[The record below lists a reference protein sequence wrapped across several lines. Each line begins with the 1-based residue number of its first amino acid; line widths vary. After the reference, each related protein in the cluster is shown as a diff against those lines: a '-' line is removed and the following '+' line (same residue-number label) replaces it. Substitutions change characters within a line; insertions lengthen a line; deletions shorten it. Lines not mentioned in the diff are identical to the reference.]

1 MITRL
6 ICCSSLV
13 LAGLFV
19 RAAGATTVPSHRSAP
34 VADSVPS
41 AKVAFDVKFITVTK
55 RDWNHSTLKG
65 MCQGSGSGYAV
76 LGPQKQGAVLK
87 QLLGKSGT
95 KTVSYPT
102 MVSGYDRDCTIKSLV
117 SIPYGLPPSNVAT
130 AKVGTEIHVKVT
142 PAEHDQIRCRWNV
155 TMATLLGYAPDSSPI
170 LSSALHGADTEL
182 HWGESIAVA
191 CETKSADAETTVMI
205 LTPKQPQQE
214 LAAQK

>member
-6 ICCSSLV
+6 ICCSSLA
-13 LAGLFV
+13 LAGLFA
-19 RAAGATTVPSHRSAP
+19 RTAGASDSPKPESAP

-55 RDWNHSTLKG
+55 RDWNHSTLKA

-76 LGPQKQGAVLK
+76 LGPQKQGVVLK

-102 MVSGYDRDCTIKSLV
+102 MTCGYDRDCTIKSLV
-117 SIPYGLPPSNVAT
+117 SIPYGLPPSNADT

-142 PAEHDQIRCRWNV
+142 PTEHDQVHCRWNV
-155 TMATLLGYAPDSSPI
+155 TMATLLGYAADSSPI
-170 LSSALHGADTEL
+170 LSSALHGADTNL
-182 HWGESIAVA
+182 HWGESIAVP
-191 CETKSADAETTVMI
+191 CETKAATETTIMI
-205 LTPKQPQQE
+205 LTPKQPQQV
-214 LAAQK
+214 LAAQ